1 MEKERKKKQRI
12 ERVVKAIFLL
22 ILPLVTA
29 ALTAFKMADNGSVS
43 EFLTINILTPM
54 FVIWFLSL
62 VIDILWNKYRCWKRK
77 TVISVRSWI
86 FYGVSLGMFL
96 SFFFIQMFSKSIL
109 LGGFHAS

>member
-29 ALTAFKMADNGSVS
+29 ALTAFTMADNGSVS
-43 EFLTINILTPM
+43 EFL
-54 FVIWFLSL
+54 
-62 VIDILWNKYRCWKRK
+62 

>member
-29 ALTAFKMADNGSVS
+29 ALTAFTMADNGSVS

-86 FYGVSLGMFL
+86 SMESHWGCFFRFSLYRCFQRVFFL
-96 SFFFIQMFSKSIL
+96 EDFML
-109 LGGFHAS
+109 R

>member
-29 ALTAFKMADNGSVS
+29 ALTAFTMADNGSVS
-43 EFLTINILTPM
+43 EFLTPM

>member
-29 ALTAFKMADNGSVS
+29 ALTAFTMADNGSVS

-62 VIDILWNKYRCWKRK
+62 VIDKILFDFADALFVYRKICIVAKR
-77 TVISVRSWI
+77 
-86 FYGVSLGMFL
+86 FL
-96 SFFFIQMFSKSIL
+96 
-109 LGGFHAS
+109 